1 MITSTANA
9 KVKELVEL
17 NQKAKARNAA
27 GTFIAEGK
35 KMFLEAPAEQIVAV
49 YVEES
54 FFKEAPG
61 QIQEKLK
68 GLPYETVSEAVFKK
82 ISDTTTPQG
91 ILCVVRMK
99 EESLETLLNPQNGK
113 APLLLILE
121 DIQDPGNL
129 GTVLR
134 TAEGAGVNGII
145 ITKNTV
151 DRYHPKTIRA
161 TMGSLYRMP
170 CLVTE
175 DISQTVKVLKQAG
188 IRVFAA
194 HLKGSCP
201 YDEPDY
207 TGGTA
212 FLIGNEGNGLK
223 PETAALADTA
233 VRIPMEGQV
242 ESLNAAVAAA
252 ILMYEAGRQRRL

>member
-9 KVKELVEL
+9 RVKELVEL

-27 GTFIAEGK
+27 GVFIAEGR
-35 KMFLEAPAEQIVAV
+35 KMFLEAPAEQIEAV

-54 FFKEAPG
+54 FLKEAPA
-61 QIQEKLK
+61 QIREKLK
-68 GLPYETVSEAVFKK
+68 GLTYETVSEAVFKK

-91 ILCVVRMK
+91 ILCVVRMR
-99 EESLETLLNPQNGK
+99 EDSLETLLYPQDGK

-129 GTVLR
+129 GTILR

-151 DRYHPKTIRA
+151 DRYHPKTVRA

-175 DISQTVKVLKQAG
+175 DMSQTLQVLKQNG
-188 IRVFAA
+188 IRLFAA
-194 HLKGSCP
+194 HLKGSRL

-212 FLIGNEGNGLK
+212 FLVGNEGNGLK
-223 PETAALADTA
+223 PETAGLADMA

-252 ILMYEAGRQRRL
+252 LLIYEAGRQRRQ

>member
-9 KVKELVEL
+9 KVKELVEF

-27 GTFIAEGK
+27 GVFIAEGK
-35 KMFLEAPAEQIVAV
+35 KMFLEAPAEQIMAV
-49 YVEES
+49 YAEEN
-54 FFKEAPG
+54 FLKEAPL
-61 QIQEKLK
+61 QIREKLK
-68 GLPYETVSEAVFKK
+68 GLPCETVSEAVFKK

-99 EESLETLLNPQNGK
+99 EESLETLLRPQNGK

-129 GTVLR
+129 GTILR

-151 DRYHPKTIRA
+151 DRYHPKTIRS

-175 DISQTVKVLKQAG
+175 DISQTIQALKQNG
-188 IRVFAA
+188 IRLFAA
-194 HLKGSCP
+194 HLKGSRP

-223 PETAALADTA
+223 PETAALADMA